1 MVQAVIFDM
10 DGVIFDSERAVFQEW
25 LDLAQKYNIDDIE
38 IPYMKCIGV
47 NAQRTREIFYEHYGD
62 KYDYDV
68 FAKETSR
75 GFHAKYDGGKLP
87 IKTGAVSLLQYLKE
101 NNVKVALASSTRVGA
116 VTEEIRDAGLS
127 KYFDV
132 IIGGDM
138 VEKSKPAPDIFLKA
152 AFELGIAPEE
162 AYVIEDSFNGIRA
175 AANAGMIPIMVPDL
189 LAPDEEIRGKAA
201 FIFEDLNKVR
211 EFFET
216 VMQEATERFEDSPR
230 VAT

>member
-1 MVQAVIFDM
+1 MVKAVIFDM

-25 LDLAQKYNIDDIE
+25 LDLAKRYHIDDIE

-68 FAKETSR
+68 FAKETSI
-75 GFHAKYDGGKLP
+75 GFHSKYDGGKLP
-87 IKTGAVSLLQYLKE
+87 IKTGAVELLKYLKNE
-101 NNVKVALASSTRVGA
+101 GVKVALATSTRKASVIP
-116 VTEEIRDAGLS
+116 EIRDAGLLE
-127 KYFDV
+127 YFDV
-132 IIGGDM
+132 IIAGDM

-152 AFELGIAPEE
+152 ASELGINPGE

-175 AANAGMIPIMVPDL
+175 AQNAGMIPVMVPDL
-189 LAPDEEIRGKAA
+189 LEPDEEIREKAA

-211 EFFET
+211 EYFET
-216 VMQEATERFEDSPR
+216 L
-230 VAT
+230 